1 MELTIKEQVY
11 QFNFGMGFL
20 REMNRKVTVPV
31 DGIKDA
37 KRHIGL
43 RYTVSGIMDGDVE
56 ALEELL
62 VAANKDQ
69 NPRVTTALLDEY
81 IDDPE
86 TDIDQLF
93 EDVLGFLKN
102 ANATKKC
109 LQEIEKAIEEEKAKQ
124 EAAKK

>member
-31 DGIKDA
+31 DGIKDV
-37 KRHIGL
+37 KRHVGL
-43 RYTVSGIMDGDVE
+43 RYMVSGIMDGDVE

-62 VAANKDQ
+62 VVANKDQ
-69 NPRVTTALLDEY
+69 TPRVTTALLDEY

>member
-31 DGIKDA
+31 DGIKDV

-43 RYTVSGIMDGDVE
+43 RYAVSGIMDGDVE

-124 EAAKK
+124 EAEKK

>member
-1 MELTIKEQVY
+1 
-11 QFNFGMGFL
+11 
-20 REMNRKVTVPV
+20 MNRMVTGQVV
-31 DGIKDA
+31 GIKDVN
-37 KRHIGL
+37 RHFGL

-69 NPRVTTALLDEY
+69 APRVTTALLDEY

-102 ANATKKC
+102 SNATKKC

-124 EAAKK
+124 EAVKK